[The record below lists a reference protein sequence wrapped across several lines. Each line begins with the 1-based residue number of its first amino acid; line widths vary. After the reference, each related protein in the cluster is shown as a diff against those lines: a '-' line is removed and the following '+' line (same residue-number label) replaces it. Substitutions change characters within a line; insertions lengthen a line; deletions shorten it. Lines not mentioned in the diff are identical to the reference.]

1 MSTTANPNYS
11 PLSAILMEPSTK
23 NNSVFIQNQILE
35 GGLSTA
41 GLNTSPPS
49 VKRIARSSRK
59 TGRTPLGNGADI
71 SKTFSINTQ
80 LRKFVPN
87 PAHDPSQR
95 ADEVLA
101 RKNAYK
107 LTSSIT
113 IGTFTTGE
121 HTSIG
126 WDQLNNPFEV
136 SKNLYL
142 QAEILKAARERPE
155 FQGYKINVEES
166 IYNKLDTETLTTGG
180 LADLSMKGQAIGY
193 NVTSHEGTYSNAKV
207 FQLAEYLLNYPFY
220 NKLILD
226 YHTFSSPE
234 IRARLFVVIPDCT
247 SSYDVKF
254 ERKTETRFNGNT
266 ISGNLFLL
274 DDSIQDRTVMA

>member
-1 MSTTANPNYS
+1 MSTIANPNYN

-23 NNSVFIQNQILE
+23 SNSVFIQNQILE

-41 GLNTSPPS
+41 GLNTSPPA
-49 VKRIARSSRK
+49 VKRIARASGK
-59 TGRTPLGNGADI
+59 TGRTPLGNGANT
-71 SKTFSINTQ
+71 SKTFSIQTQ

-95 ADEVLA
+95 ADEVQG

-113 IGTFTTGE
+113 IGTFMKGE

-126 WDQLNNPFEV
+126 WNQLSSPFEV
-136 SKNLYL
+136 TKNLYL
-142 QAEILKAARERPE
+142 QAEILKSARERSE

-166 IYNKLDTETLTTGG
+166 IYNKLDTETLTSGG
-180 LADLSMKGQAIGY
+180 LADLSTKGQAIGY

-220 NKLILD
+220 DKLILD
-226 YHTFSSPE
+226 YHTFSSPD
-234 IRARLFVVIPDCT
+234 IRARLFVVIPDCS

-254 ERKTETRFNGNT
+254 KRETETRFNGNV

-274 DDSIQDRTVMA
+274 DDSIQDRTIMA